1 MLFAVNVVMV
11 LHPTTFG
18 LADASEAVRVCFFAS
33 RHLVGWLFAAALFVG
48 RGITATARPPR
59 LERNIGR
66 LSTAHL
72 DRPRYPAATHHFC
85 LPHRLLA
92 VHRRRPIPSSAWPS
106 TTACPLGF
114 DTNDLLIALG
124 ITQFVGFPAAIAFG
138 WLGERIGTRKGIFI
152 GLAVYIAAT
161 VWGYFLDAVW
171 EFYALAVAVGLV
183 QGGVQALSRSLYSR
197 LIPRDRAA
205 EFFGFLQH
213 AGQIRRSHRPSARR
227 LDWSTDRQPRA

>member
-1 MLFAVNVVMV
+1 M
-11 LHPTTFG
+11 
-18 LADASEAVRVCFFAS
+18 CFLLV
-33 RHLVGWLFAAALFVG
+33 RHLVGWLFRCRSFCG
-48 RGITATARPPR
+48 SRNRRPCTHAVAGAPSR
-59 LERNIGR
+59 LAIGSSSR
-66 LSTAHL
+66 
-72 DRPRYPAATHHFC
+72 PAATFGSYAPTFVF
-85 LPHRLLA
+85 LIGYWLYIDGVDTIVRMAIDYGL
-92 VHRRRPIPSSAWPS
+92 S
-106 TTACPLGF
+106 LGF

-197 LIPRDRAA
+197 LIP
-205 EFFGFLQH
+205 
-213 AGQIRRSHRPSARR
+213 P
-227 LDWSTDRQPRA
+227 